1 MDIVRAASGVTAG
14 REWSRDAMDAFLSQ
28 WVVGGGCAHIRA
40 GYWFSK
46 RSRNAEVVLDPVTA
60 PWTGT
65 VFAGPIEIEVGALL
79 LVQYFVS
86 STKLCVCNTVYI
98 LYVRMYVYVSIH
110 ICMCRVS
117 STLSLSNAVHLL
129 VSNTVFVSHTLVC

>member
-40 GYWFSK
+40 GYWFGK
-46 RSRNAEVVLDPVTA
+46 RNKHAEVVLDPVTA

-65 VFAGPIEIEVGALL
+65 VFAGPIEIEVSVLL
-79 LVQYFVS
+79 NIQCS
-86 STKLCVCNTVYI
+86 
-98 LYVRMYVYVSIH
+98 
-110 ICMCRVS
+110 
-117 STLSLSNAVHLL
+117 
-129 VSNTVFVSHTLVC
+129 VSNTLF